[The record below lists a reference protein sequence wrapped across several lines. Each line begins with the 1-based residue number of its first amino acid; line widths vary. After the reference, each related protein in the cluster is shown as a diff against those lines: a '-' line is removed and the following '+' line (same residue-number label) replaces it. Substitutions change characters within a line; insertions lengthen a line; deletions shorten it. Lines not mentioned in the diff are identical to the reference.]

1 MDSREETRRRA
12 LEAHAR
18 EDFTGWFD
26 ELYRDV
32 GGDWSRIPWA
42 NLEPN
47 PHLVEWLA
55 SSPPGSDPSCLVVGC
70 GLGDDAEAL
79 ASAGYDVT
87 AFDIAPTAVAAAKRR
102 FPDTKVR
109 YEVADALAPPASWTG
124 RFGLVFESYTLQ
136 SIPSAP
142 RAVAMRSIAGFL
154 APGGRLVVVCRGRE
168 GEPSSP
174 HPPYPLTREDLA
186 AFGALGLAER
196 SFEVFLD
203 GEEPP
208 VRRFRVEYRRLPNP

>member
-12 LEAHAR
+12 LESHAR

-32 GGDWSRIPWA
+32 DGDWSRIPWA

-55 SSPPGSDPSCLVVGC
+55 SNPPGNDRACLVVGC
-70 GLGDDAEAL
+70 GLGDDAEGL

-87 AFDIAPTAVAAAKRR
+87 AFDIAPTAIVAAKRR
-102 FPDTKVR
+102 FPNTSVR
-109 YEVADALAPPASWTG
+109 YEVADALAPPTAWSG
-124 RFGLVFESYTLQ
+124 RFDLVFESYTLQ
-136 SIPSAP
+136 SIPAEP
-142 RAVAMRSIAGFL
+142 RAFAMRSIAGFL
-154 APGGRLVVVCRGRE
+154 KPGGRLVVVCRGRID
-168 GEPSSP
+168 EPPSP

-186 AFGALGLAER
+186 GFGALGLAER
-196 SFEVFLD
+196 AFEIFRD
-203 GEEPP
+203 GEDPP
-208 VRRFRVEYRRLPNP
+208 VRRFRVVYERN